1 MTRVKA
7 SVFIDFCNIDSS
19 FECFKATKGLPNE
32 LRIDFKK
39 ITELAALGME
49 IVSKKIYLPIASN
62 GFNTE
67 KFNSFLNALACLRFE
82 TITKPMKIIQTESG
96 EKRKADFDVEITRD
110 ICKII
115 YGGVACDEIIL
126 FSGDSDFACLANDIE
141 KYKARF
147 TIISC
152 LNNVSK
158 ELLNVASRVI
168 LLDDLNKNM
177 YVRNY

>member
-1 MTRVKA
+1 MAKVKA
-7 SVFIDFCNIDSS
+7 GIFVDFCNIGSS
-19 FECFKATKGLPNE
+19 FEDLKSMKGLPNE

-39 ITELAALGME
+39 ITDLAALGME
-49 IVSKKIYLPIASN
+49 VVSKKIYLPIASN

-67 KFNSFLNALACLRFE
+67 KFNSFLNALACIRFE
-82 TITKPMKIIQTESG
+82 TITKPMKIIQTENG

-126 FSGDSDFACLANDIE
+126 FSGDSDFACLADDIAR
-141 KYKARF
+141 YKARF
-147 TIISC
+147 TIVSC

-168 LLDDLNKNM
+168 LLDDLNKNL
-177 YVRNY
+177 YIRNY